1 MVLFF
6 SDVYQM
12 PSSADFERMRAE
24 IASGVS
30 ASDVVFSF
38 HVECFII
45 TFVTVQVFCYGKNKI
60 M

>member
-1 MVLFF
+1 MPLSLLCGIVFF

-30 ASDVVFSF
+30 ASDVVFFFS
-38 HVECFII
+38 
-45 TFVTVQVFCYGKNKI
+45 Q
-60 M
+60 